1 MEQKGKEKIGNM
13 LLMKLIINII
23 IFFEKKINLYNN
35 NINFYQESEIEDESL
50 FKLSPQLIELS
61 NLIDEISD
69 RSEEFFTAGSTNKN
83 ESFMN
88 SRTKFIEKRI
98 NAAKQWEMR
107 CQFSAL
113 NRELPEWKTILM
125 DTLGFKINLPQ
136 IISQYNKNLEKQ
148 YEKYRQNT
156 DEYKKQRLIR
166 KVKKI
171 ANKKRRKEEGRYLFK
186 DDEDD
191 ENLKKNRKFSCR
203 YECTTLYKTKLSRL
217 IHEIIF
223 HQRVPVSR
231 EKDIISKDLLLTKK
245 KLYLVKNYLNKTL
258 KNLQERIK
266 KNDLMRD
273 KLNFRKKN
281 EALKTLLNYIVDFEN
296 TYKIKNKPRRSKTLI
311 INPEEFNE
319 DIEIFKEIDND
330 EEENVDG
337 LIEENNQEKDLFKE
351 SELEEIEEIIT
362 NERKPLSHIHN
373 DKVFRITFDKR
384 LPSSFISNTLLFE
397 TERDKNK

>member
-1 MEQKGKEKIGNM
+1 MDLQNLTICIDAGWSSRRNANECCFIVIDQKTQLLFDLIVVTREIYSGASGNM
-13 LLMKLIINII
+13 EAEAAKFFCEKHKKKLIWLVLLKMATPTKRERKNWKHVINEINDKYNY
-23 IFFEKKINLYNN
+23 FFEKKINLYNN

-107 CQFSAL
+107 YQFSAL

-231 EKDIISKDLLLTKK
+231 EKI
-245 KLYLVKNYLNKTL
+245 
-258 KNLQERIK
+258 
-266 KNDLMRD
+266 
-273 KLNFRKKN
+273 
-281 EALKTLLNYIVDFEN
+281 
-296 TYKIKNKPRRSKTLI
+296 
-311 INPEEFNE
+311 
-319 DIEIFKEIDND
+319 
-330 EEENVDG
+330 
-337 LIEENNQEKDLFKE
+337 
-351 SELEEIEEIIT
+351 
-362 NERKPLSHIHN
+362 
-373 DKVFRITFDKR
+373 
-384 LPSSFISNTLLFE
+384 
-397 TERDKNK
+397 

>member
-1 MEQKGKEKIGNM
+1 
-13 LLMKLIINII
+13 
-23 IFFEKKINLYNN
+23 
-35 NINFYQESEIEDESL
+35 
-50 FKLSPQLIELS
+50 
-61 NLIDEISD
+61 
-69 RSEEFFTAGSTNKN
+69 
-83 ESFMN
+83 
-88 SRTKFIEKRI
+88 
-98 NAAKQWEMR
+98 
-107 CQFSAL
+107 
-113 NRELPEWKTILM
+113 
-125 DTLGFKINLPQ
+125 
-136 IISQYNKNLEKQ
+136 
-148 YEKYRQNT
+148 
-156 DEYKKQRLIR
+156 
-166 KVKKI
+166 
-171 ANKKRRKEEGRYLFK
+171 
-186 DDEDD
+186 
-191 ENLKKNRKFSCR
+191 
-203 YECTTLYKTKLSRL
+203 
-217 IHEIIF
+217 
-223 HQRVPVSR
+223 
-231 EKDIISKDLLLTKK
+231 
-245 KLYLVKNYLNKTL
+245 
-258 KNLQERIK
+258 
-266 KNDLMRD
+266 MRD